1 MRRRMKKK
9 QYLLIGLVVI
19 CVFLML
25 GLGYALLSQDLDIKG
40 TGTITSDWNI
50 LITDI
55 VTKEK
60 SATASN
66 VTEPNHS
73 GTSAT
78 INAKFELPGD
88 YISYDITVANQGT
101 LNAVLD
107 SIKIKMKDQEV
118 FLFSVEGIQSGEALN
133 VDEEKT
139 FTLTIRYNENITS
152 TPDITNIDLSMNL
165 DYLQEGSE
173 SNFAGADLPE
183 MGDLGIQGI
192 DIQTEE
198 TSLVTTINA
207 TNAIKYYFSLDN
219 DKWYEKTDKNYTFY
233 DLKPN
238 TEYTIYVKA
247 EDVSGEVVFSSKT
260 VKTDDK
266 TKPNIQLSLGD
277 HQTGENNWYQG
288 LTIDSKITD
297 NDQVKEAL
305 YCSTTETNC
314 TPTEELELTEGVG
327 HVQFSS
333 NSKGQKVCIKA
344 TDRKGNENTKCSNA
358 YMIDGTEPTLTD
370 ITLTPNDDTM
380 TITVNSNDKES
391 GLYTYYYI

>member
-118 FLFSVEGIQSGEALN
+118 FLFSV
-133 VDEEKT
+133 
-139 FTLTIRYNENITS
+139 
-152 TPDITNIDLSMNL
+152 
-165 DYLQEGSE
+165 
-173 SNFAGADLPE
+173 
-183 MGDLGIQGI
+183 
-192 DIQTEE
+192 
-198 TSLVTTINA
+198 
-207 TNAIKYYFSLDN
+207 
-219 DKWYEKTDKNYTFY
+219 
-233 DLKPN
+233 
-238 TEYTIYVKA
+238 
-247 EDVSGEVVFSSKT
+247 
-260 VKTDDK
+260 
-266 TKPNIQLSLGD
+266 
-277 HQTGENNWYQG
+277 
-288 LTIDSKITD
+288 
-297 NDQVKEAL
+297 
-305 YCSTTETNC
+305 
-314 TPTEELELTEGVG
+314 
-327 HVQFSS
+327 
-333 NSKGQKVCIKA
+333 
-344 TDRKGNENTKCSNA
+344 
-358 YMIDGTEPTLTD
+358 
-370 ITLTPNDDTM
+370 
-380 TITVNSNDKES
+380 
-391 GLYTYYYI
+391 